1 MIMIY
6 LSAIPMVCIKW
17 NSQKSRFELSNNGI
31 NTARVLDM
39 AIFNKNLYCATE
51 VGTFYTPDDG
61 KSWFDVV
68 ETKNLYCHTIAKN
81 DTMLFLGTGN
91 GIFYSSIHSN
101 IWQPLNNG
109 LTSKVIWDIEANG
122 NTLFAATDSGPF
134 ISKNCGK
141 NWTPITNGFRH
152 INPSFPYGS
161 GQIQA
166 LSIATGNGMVLASIC
181 LGLFKLSQDSTKWDL
196 VGFYEDGG
204 EMIKIIDN
212 TVYFGKM
219 LNGLYK

>member
-1 MIMIY
+1 MIY

-17 NSQKSRFELSNNGI
+17 NSQNSRFELSNNGI

-122 NTLFAATDSGPF
+122 NTLFAATEFRSFYFKKLREKLDAYHKRVSSYQPF
-134 ISKNCGK
+134 
-141 NWTPITNGFRH
+141 
-152 INPSFPYGS
+152 
-161 GQIQA
+161 
-166 LSIATGNGMVLASIC
+166 LSIWFRSNTSSFNCYRKWNGACIEFLRT
-181 LGLFKLSQDSTKWDL
+181 F
-196 VGFYEDGG
+196 
-204 EMIKIIDN
+204 
-212 TVYFGKM
+212 
-219 LNGLYK
+219 